1 MKMTIG
7 AVAKAGTS
15 PAVKTGSWRTNKRPS
30 YLHVACTACNLC
42 ALTCP
47 EGCITGDGRNT
58 YCPDF
63 DYCKGCGM
71 CATVCPV
78 HDIEMIPEEEG
89 QPCVPG
95 VPPRPATSED
105 TESKHLSTA

>member
-7 AVAKAGTS
+7 AVARAGTS
-15 PAVKTGSWRTNKRPS
+15 PAYKTGSWRTSKRPL

-42 ALTCP
+42 ALSCP
-47 EGCITGDGRNT
+47 EGCITGDGRNS

-63 DYCKGCGM
+63 DYCKGCGV

-95 VPPRPATSED
+95 VPPRPATHND
-105 TESKHLSTA
+105 TEIKHLSTA